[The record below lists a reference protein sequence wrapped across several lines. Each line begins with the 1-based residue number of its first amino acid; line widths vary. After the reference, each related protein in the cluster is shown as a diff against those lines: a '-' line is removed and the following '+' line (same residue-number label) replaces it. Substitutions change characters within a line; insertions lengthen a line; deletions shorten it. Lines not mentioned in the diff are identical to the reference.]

1 MKTLKSVQAADEVV
15 KKEGRSDRQ
24 GKKKQEMVYLIE
36 IRVPIENVSEFE
48 NESLESV
55 NEYASHRIIDKGVVA
70 AE

>member
-1 MKTLKSVQAADEVV
+1 MKTLKSVQAADEFV
-15 KKEGRSDRQ
+15 KKEGRSDGQ
-24 GKKKQEMVYLIE
+24 GRKKQEMVYLIE
-36 IRVPIENVSEFE
+36 CRVPIENVSEFE